1 MIAGLKGKVIA
12 AAPGSIAL
20 ENSLGI
26 VFGLQV
32 PVSSFAGLG
41 MGKEI
46 TLHTVFKIKDEN
58 PVLYGFLHCEEKQFF
73 EKLLTVAGVGGRTAL
88 ALISAFSNNEL
99 KKAVDAGDVAALS
112 SVPGIGRKT
121 AQRIVLE
128 LAGKLESGVV
138 ESGFD
143 QACEDVISAL
153 VNLGYPPR
161 QVREELKKCLA
172 AGQEASE
179 FEPLFKEILRR
190 VSR

>member
-1 MIAGLKGKVIA
+1 MIAALKGKVVESR
-12 AAPGSIAL
+12 PGHLSL
-20 ENSLGI
+20 ENALGI

-32 PVSSFAGLG
+32 PVSSFARLEPGL
-41 MGKEI
+41 EV
-46 TLHTVFKIKDEN
+46 TLNTVFKIKEEN
-58 PVLYGFLHCEEKQFF
+58 PVLYGFLQVEEKLLF

-88 ALISAFSNNEL
+88 ALISAFSSPEL
-99 KKAVDAGDVAALS
+99 KRAVDQADVAGLS

-128 LAGKLESGVV
+128 LAGKLESVV
-138 ESGFD
+138 EPAGFD
-143 QACEDVISAL
+143 RVQEDVVSAL
-153 VNLGYPPR
+153 VNLGYPLR

-172 AGQEASE
+172 SGSTESG